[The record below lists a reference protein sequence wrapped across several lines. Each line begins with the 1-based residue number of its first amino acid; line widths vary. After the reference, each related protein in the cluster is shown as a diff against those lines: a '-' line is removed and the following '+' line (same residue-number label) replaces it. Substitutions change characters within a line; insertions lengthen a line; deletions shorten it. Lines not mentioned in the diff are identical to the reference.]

1 MKNLKLLSKS
11 LLIFFLLTATLYF
24 SQTGIRITYYN
35 GTTQDYSIEN
45 SGKLYFISANLLVKT
60 SATATDVS
68 IPMTIIRKI
77 TFVNSVLSTQEI
89 GKNEYNTKLYPN
101 PTSDFIK
108 ITSDKN
114 DRMKVKIYSSSGQLV
129 HTGTYLP
136 NESID
141 ISHLTA
147 GFYLVQVDQ
156 NVLKLIKK

>member
-45 SGKLYFISANLLVKT
+45 SGKLYFSTTDLLVKT
-60 SATATDVS
+60 SSSATNVS

-77 TFVNSVLSTQEI
+77 TFTSSVLATQEI
-89 GKNEYNTKLYPN
+89 GQNKYKTQLYPN

-108 ITSDKN
+108 ITSDRN
-114 DRMKVKIYSSSGQLV
+114 DRMKVKIYSSAGQIV
-129 HTGTYLP
+129 HIGTYLP

-141 ISHLTA
+141 ISNLTA

-156 NVLKLIKK
+156 TILKLIKK